1 MTRYTLDY
9 FSFTHSNSANFGA
22 LVGFPLGA
30 KCFLCEFSA
39 RSFQPEFKD
48 SRIWYVSMGSGQH
61 ITDPFLALMRD
72 IFWKNSPP
80 TLQDGKFEVT
90 WALSHVI
97 DVNPGGINHPM
108 QISVLERTEESGEQF
123 KARFID
129 KDELQEHHK
138 NIDEAK
144 KHLRQYVEDQQHSP
158 DDLQIP
164 KPDEM

>member
-1 MTRYTLDY
+1 
-9 FSFTHSNSANFGA
+9 
-22 LVGFPLGA
+22 
-30 KCFLCEFSA
+30 
-39 RSFQPEFKD
+39 
-48 SRIWYVSMGSGQH
+48 MGSGQH

-72 IFWKNSPP
+72 IFWKNSPL
-80 TLQDGKFEVT
+80 TLQDGKFAVT

-129 KDELQEHHK
+129 KDELQEHYK

-144 KHLRQYVEDQQHSP
+144 KHLR
-158 DDLQIP
+158 
-164 KPDEM
+164 

>member
-1 MTRYTLDY
+1 
-9 FSFTHSNSANFGA
+9 
-22 LVGFPLGA
+22 
-30 KCFLCEFSA
+30 
-39 RSFQPEFKD
+39 
-48 SRIWYVSMGSGQH
+48 
-61 ITDPFLALMRD
+61 
-72 IFWKNSPP
+72 
-80 TLQDGKFEVT
+80 
-90 WALSHVI
+90 
-97 DVNPGGINHPM
+97 M

-138 NIDEAK
+138 NIDKAK